1 MDKARDQVLAYI
13 NQLKNDQP
21 LTTSQLASDLS
32 LSRSVISHYL
42 NDLASDGEVQKI
54 AGRPVRWQ
62 RNSTTILN
70 RNTFKNFIG
79 YRGSMRHVI
88 SQISAAV
95 LYPPDGLNILITG
108 HSGVGK
114 SYLASKIAK
123 LAKDKKVIKA
133 DAPYIV
139 LNCADYANNP
149 ELVSSMLF
157 GYVKGAY
164 TGADESKDGLL
175 KQANGGYLFLD
186 EVHRLSSENQEKL
199 FSFIDSGEFY
209 SMGDNVK
216 PIKSKVRLILA
227 TTEDP
232 EKVLLTTFLR
242 RIPVHVNLPDFI
254 KRPIDE
260 RLELLRYLFYQ
271 EAQTINKKIEVD
283 KYVVSALLQIK
294 HTGNIGYLKNVI
306 QVSCAAAYNEQAMS
320 DVIRLE
326 MSNLMLTD
334 LPRFED
340 YSCIFVD
347 PQKPL
352 EHHQSSLIQRSLKDI
367 ENQLEGLQENYSHDA
382 AIKCKLAIQGLKQF
396 VPEWV
401 LKSGLH
407 LQHQG
412 LFNKVVQ
419 KQFGLGQTGYLEPVL
434 YLLYSYHFEID
445 EKIIQLLN
453 EKFSNLI
460 PRALHV
466 ARTFYKKLP
475 QLTEKS
481 DQSLILILA
490 LLLSDHVDENIQ
502 LRGLMVAHGHSTATS
517 IQTVVNSLCGTYI
530 FDAIDMPVDT
540 GVELIIE
547 ETKKLI
553 SSFNTTNG
561 FILMVDMGSLSQLYS
576 EISSHLDGDLLVVNN
591 LTTLT
596 ALDLALKMQQ
606 NQPFKQ
612 IAQNAESEYGIEVQY
627 YEGFSQSP
635 NILISCISGLGIAET
650 VSKIIQPFLPS
661 QIKVIPVDYASLKEK
676 IKSQDWSYFD
686 RTLFVLTTL
695 DILEPVGFKHMNLY
709 SLLDASGE
717 NNLKKW
723 LAPYMAS
730 QEIETFSQQILRFFS
745 KEGISERL
753 SFLNPDVV
761 IRQVEEINSKYE
773 SYYGLNLD
781 GKVKLNLYMHIALMI
796 ERLMVQKTAEIKVEP
811 KTEQEK
817 DFFNISHS
825 IFQPVEMKYNI
836 KISNYEISLLY
847 ELFRQFIEAKL

>member
-1 MDKARDQVLAYI
+1 MDKARDHVLAYI
-13 NQLKNDQP
+13 NQLRDDQP
-21 LTTSQLASDLS
+21 LTTSQLADNLN

-42 NDLASDGEVQKI
+42 NDLVRDGEIQKI
-54 AGRPVRWQ
+54 AGRPVKWQ
-62 RNSTTILN
+62 KNSTVITN
-70 RNTFKNFIG
+70 ANTFNNFIG

-114 SYLASKIAK
+114 SYLAGKIAQF
-123 LAKDKKVIKA
+123 AKDKSVIKNS
-133 DAPYIV
+133 APYIV

-175 KQANGGYLFLD
+175 KQADGGYLFLD

-199 FSFIDSGEFY
+199 FSFIDSGAFY
-209 SMGDNVK
+209 AMGDNVN

-271 EAQTINKKIEVD
+271 EAQTINKKIEID

-294 HTGNIGYLKNVI
+294 HSGNIGYLKNVI
-306 QVSCAAAYNEQAMS
+306 QVSCAAAYHDQES
-320 DVIRLE
+320 SETIKLE
-326 MSNLMLTD
+326 MANLMLED
-334 LPRFED
+334 LPKFED
-340 YSCIFVD
+340 YSNIFVD
-347 PQKPL
+347 PTQPL
-352 EHHQSSLIQRSLKDI
+352 LRHQSSLIQRNL
-367 ENQLEGLQENYSHDA
+367 ENIKAQLALLEKSYSHNQA
-382 AIKCKLAIQGLKQF
+382 VKCKLNIQSLKQF
-396 VPEWV
+396 VAPWV

-407 LQHQG
+407 LQHQA
-412 LFNKVVQ
+412 LFKKVIE
-419 KQFGLGQTGYLEPVL
+419 KQFGLSKTSYLESVL
-434 YLLYSYHFEID
+434 YLLYSYHFEASESTI
-445 EKIIQLLN
+445 KLLN

-466 ARTFYKKLP
+466 ATTFYKKLP
-475 QLTEKS
+475 QLSSRS
-481 DQSLILILA
+481 DQSLVLILA

-502 LRGLMVAHGHSTATS
+502 LRGLMVAHGENTATS

-540 GVELIIE
+540 GVEPIIN

-561 FILMVDMGSLSQLYS
+561 FILMVDMGSLGQLYS
-576 EISSHLDGDLLVVNN
+576 SISSHLDGDLLVVNN

-606 NQPFKQ
+606 NLPFKQ
-612 IAQNAESEYGIEVQY
+612 IAQNAENDYNIEVQY

-635 NILISCISGLGIAET
+635 NILVSCISGLGIAET
-650 VSKIIQPFLPS
+650 VSQIIQPFLPP
-661 QIKVIPVDYASLKEK
+661 QIKMIPVDYNSLKKK
-676 IKSQDWSYFD
+676 IKAKEWSYFD
-686 RTLFVLTTL
+686 RTLFVLTTI
-695 DILEPVGFKHMNLY
+695 DILEPVEFKHMNLY
-709 SLLDASGE
+709 SLLDSEGAD
-717 NNLKKW
+717 NLKRW
-723 LAPYMAS
+723 LAPYMS
-730 QEIETFSQQILRFFS
+730 SEEIETFSRQILRFFS

-796 ERLMVQKTAEIKVEP
+796 ERLMVQRNAEIKIEP

-817 DFFNISHS
+817 DFFKISHS

-847 ELFRQFIEAKL
+847 ELFRQFIEQ

>member
-1 MDKARDQVLAYI
+1 MVR
-13 NQLKNDQP
+13 
-21 LTTSQLASDLS
+21 
-32 LSRSVISHYL
+32 
-42 NDLASDGEVQKI
+42 DGEIQKI
-54 AGRPVRWQ
+54 AGRPVKWQ
-62 RNSTTILN
+62 KNATPILHK
-70 RNTFKNFIG
+70 NTFKNFIG
-79 YRGSMRHVI
+79 YRGSIRHVI
-88 SQISAAV
+88 NQISAAV

-114 SYLASKIAK
+114 SYLASKIAN

-133 DAPYIV
+133 NAPYIV

-164 TGADESKDGLL
+164 TGADETKDGLL
-175 KQANGGYLFLD
+175 KQADGGYLFLD

-209 SMGDNVK
+209 AMGDNVK
-216 PIKSKVRLILA
+216 PIKAKVRLILA

-232 EKVLLTTFLR
+232 QKVLLTTFLR
-242 RIPVHVNLPDFI
+242 RIPVHVSLPDFI

-271 EAQTINKKIEVD
+271 EAQTINKKIDVD
-283 KYVVSALLQIK
+283 RYVVSALLQIK
-294 HTGNIGYLKNVI
+294 HSGNIGYLKNII
-306 QVSCAAAYNEQAMS
+306 QVSCAAAYHEQDSS
-320 DVIRLE
+320 DIIHLE
-326 MSNLMLTD
+326 MSNLMLED

-340 YSCIFVD
+340 YSNIFVD
-347 PQKPL
+347 PQAPL
-352 EHHQSSLIQRSLKDI
+352 ERHQSSLIQQNLESIQSQLA
-367 ENQLEGLQENYSHDA
+367 QLEENYSHDLA
-382 AIKCKLAIQGLKQF
+382 VKCKLSIQNLKQF
-396 VPEWV
+396 VPEWA
-401 LKSGLH
+401 LKSGMH
-407 LQHQG
+407 LQHQS
-412 LFNKVVQ
+412 LFKKVIEN
-419 KQFGLGQTGYLEPVL
+419 QFGLSQTGYLEPVL
-434 YLLYSYHFEID
+434 YLLYSYHFQVD
-445 EKIIQLLN
+445 ENTIQLLT
-453 EKFSNLI
+453 EKFSNII
-460 PRALHV
+460 PRSLHV
-466 ARTFYKKLP
+466 AKTFYKKVP
-475 QLTEKS
+475 QLSVKS
-481 DQSLILILA
+481 EQSLILILA

-502 LRGLMVAHGHSTATS
+502 LRGLMVAHGESTATS

-540 GVELIIE
+540 GLEPIIE
-547 ETKKLI
+547 EAKKLI

-561 FILMVDMGSLSQLYS
+561 FILMVDMGSLGQLYS

-596 ALDLALKMQQ
+596 GLDLALKMQQ
-606 NQPFKQ
+606 NRPFKQ
-612 IAQNAESEYGIEVQY
+612 IAQNAESDYGIDVQY

-635 NILISCISGLGIAET
+635 NILISCISGLGIAEK
-650 VSKIIQPFLPS
+650 VSEIIQPFLPN
-661 QIKVIPVDYASLKEK
+661 QIKVIPVDYGSLKEK

-709 SLLDASGE
+709 SLLDKTGA
-717 NNLKKW
+717 NNLKRW
-723 LAPYMAS
+723 LAPYMTGE
-730 QEIETFSQQILRFFS
+730 EIETFSQQILRFFS

-781 GKVKLNLYMHIALMI
+781 GKVRLNLYMHIALMI
-796 ERLMVQKTAEIKVEP
+796 ERLMVQKNAEIKVEP
-811 KTEQEK
+811 KTDEEK
-817 DFFNISHS
+817 DFFKISHS

-847 ELFRQFIEAKL
+847 ELFRQFIEES